1 VKVATRLH
9 PLAGVALA
17 LLCASCAALHP
28 PQRLQAELRD
38 TAPVVADTSARTGA
52 WPDSQWWKSYGDPTL
67 DQLVE
72 TAVGTGPT
80 IAGADARIRAAQ
92 EQVRV
97 ASAAMGLNVNAQAS
111 FSRQRLSDNG
121 MIPPEFLGFHWYEQ
135 SDIGVAA
142 RYQFDWWGKQRAT
155 MEAAI
160 DRSRASAAERE
171 AATLG
176 LAAAVS
182 QAYFNWQ
189 ADSARVALQEQ
200 AVALRER
207 WLALATARRGADLEN
222 SDAVLDANRTLAG
235 QREQL
240 AMARGARQLDLVN
253 LAGLLGVEASALPAL
268 TARPLPEVSA
278 SLPEDV
284 GTNLLA
290 RRPEIQASRWR
301 VEAALRDTDAARAN
315 FYPDISL
322 RALAA
327 LSSIDIGKLL
337 ETGSRAPQFG
347 FAIDLPLFDAGLRRA
362 QHSAAAADLD
372 IAIAAYN
379 DAVINAA
386 REAGVAVATLEQA
399 GAQRGQRKQA
409 TAAAR
414 ELSSSAAA
422 RLRNELTHAGPSLLA
437 QLNELSEQEL
447 LLRVDLAAVLAD
459 VQLKQALGGEPA
471 QGQQE
476 P

>member
-1 VKVATRLH
+1 MNPARLQ

-17 LLCASCAALHP
+17 LLCASCAALRP
-28 PQRLQAELRD
+28 PQRLQANLRE
-38 TAPVVADTSARTGA
+38 TAPVVAQTTVGTSP
-52 WPDSQWWKSYGDPTL
+52 WPDSQWWKRYGDPTL

-72 TAVGTGPT
+72 TAIGTGPT

-97 ASAAMGLNVNAQAS
+97 AGAALGLNVNAQAS
-111 FSRQRLSDNG
+111 FTRQRLSDNG

-135 SDIGVAA
+135 SDIGVAV

-160 DRSRASAAERE
+160 DRSRASAAERQ

-182 QAYFNWQ
+182 QAYFAWQ
-189 ADSARVALQEQ
+189 ADTARVALQEQ
-200 AVALRER
+200 AVALRDR
-207 WLALATARRGADLEN
+207 WLTLATARRGADLDN
-222 SDAVLDANRTLAG
+222 ADAVLDASRTLAN

-240 AMARGARQLDLVN
+240 AMARGARQLDFVN
-253 LAGLLGVEASALPAL
+253 LAGLLGVAANALPAL
-268 TARPLPEVSA
+268 TPRPLPVVSA
-278 SLPEDV
+278 SLPENA

-301 VEAALRDTDAARAN
+301 VEAALRDTDATRAN

-322 RALAA
+322 HALAA
-327 LSSIDIGKLL
+327 LSSIDVGKLL

-362 QHSAAAADLD
+362 QHSAAAAGLD
-372 IAIAAYN
+372 IAVAAYN

-399 GAQRGQRKQA
+399 GAQREQRLQA
-409 TAAAR
+409 VAAAQS
-414 ELSSSAAA
+414 LSSSAAA
-422 RLRNELTHAGPSLLA
+422 RLRSELTHAGPALLA
-437 QLNELSEQEL
+437 QLNELTEQEQ
-447 LLRVDLAAVLAD
+447 LLRVNLAAVLAD
-459 VQLKQALGGEPA
+459 VQLKQALGGDPA
-471 QGQQE
+471 QGQE
-476 P
+476 KP